1 ESGAPR
7 GGGGAG
13 APVALLDGELPGL
26 DRLAVEGDLDVV
38 GAHRPALVV
47 LDIEAGGVG
56 AGELQRLTALVEQLA
71 ILEGPAHA
79 DGGGGWGVG
88 IADGGDG
95 DVDRLVVRGERGL
108 RRGDGA
114 VVVDLGSQ
122 LYLGDGRRRR
132 GDGAVVVD
140 LGSQLDLGD
149 GDVGG
154 VGAEVIAG
162 VRRRIGGHARRRLE
176 GIGARRRAVGGGIHA
191 RVAVAGRQGDG
202 TGQQGRSEEHT
213 SELQSRENLVC
224 RLLLEKKNYIHR
236 QQ

>member
-122 LYLGDGRRRR
+122 LYLGDG
-132 GDGAVVVD
+132 
-140 LGSQLDLGD
+140 
-149 GDVGG
+149 DVGG

-202 TGQQGRSEEHT
+202 TGQQGGEEQVLGCHVAAPLRSD
-213 SELQSRENLVC
+213 R
-224 RLLLEKKNYIHR
+224 
-236 QQ
+236 